1 MIGKKENNMEMEEKI
16 RKDLDMWRSLL
27 AKAKTVEG
35 EQLALNAIQNLETQL
50 SELNKED

>member
-1 MIGKKENNMEMEEKI
+1 MEMEEKI

-35 EQLALNAIQNLETQL
+35 EQLALMAIRNLETQL
-50 SELNKED
+50 ATLDEGD